1 MTPGKIKSII
11 EFSLLTAGEPL
22 GMANLKRLLAD
33 DAEESVILAALA
45 ELENDWEERAMR
57 LAKVASGYQFVS
69 RSGYVDYLRRLQ
81 PQKNTRLSRPLLEV
95 LAVITYQQPVTRGD
109 VERVRGVAV
118 SSVQIAALEELG
130 WIEEVGRRETP
141 GRPILYCTT
150 KTFLNDLAVASLDA
164 LPSLSPD
171 DADTAALADIE
182 NDDGILTESSAHAL
196 KKNNVNIR

>member
-171 DADTAALADIE
+171 DADT
-182 NDDGILTESSAHAL
+182 DGTTPSSEYP
-196 KKNNVNIR
+196 